1 VRGGL
6 TGDGSGMH
14 GSGRGGKGAAKG
26 GRRLGQ
32 ARTGEGGGDGQG
44 GTQREKRKHK

>member
-1 VRGGL
+1 MRGGL

-14 GSGRGGKGAAKG
+14 GSGRGGKGAAEG

-32 ARTGEGGGDGQG
+32 ARTGEEGGDG
-44 GTQREKRKHK
+44 